1 MIQSKRWCNVR
12 FVYHSHS
19 ALYPC
24 HAPVPYPP
32 FEEIGTGAIFLT
44 KQPLSL
50 IIENDLVFGQV
61 S

>member
-1 MIQSKRWCNVR
+1 MSDVSTIRS
-12 FVYHSHS
+12 S
-19 ALYPC
+19 ALYSH
-24 HAPVPYPP
+24 HALVPYSP
-32 FEEIGTGAIFLT
+32 FDEIGTRAIFLT

>member
-1 MIQSKRWCNVR
+1 M
-12 FVYHSHS
+12 
-19 ALYPC
+19 
-24 HAPVPYPP
+24 PYPP
-32 FEEIGTGAIFLT
+32 FEGIGTGAIFLT